1 MLIKRRR
8 GWELPEAAAT
18 PEGRYLQRR
27 ELVRTMGLGAAA
39 LALPGT
45 TFAQGKAADPS
56 AGLYP
61 AQRNDKYGVP
71 TPMTAEKQA
80 TTYNN
85 FYEFGTDKSIWR
97 DAQKLEVRPW
107 TIKVDGMVE
116 KPFEIGID
124 DLLAKVQLEERV
136 YRHRCVETWSMIV
149 PWSGFPVRSLV

>member
-1 MLIKRRR
+1 MLIRRTK
-8 GWELPEAAAT
+8 GWEIPESKAT
-18 PEGRYLQRR
+18 SGEPLSQSTRDGAGDGARCGLARPARQLMAQDKAPIRR
-27 ELVRTMGLGAAA
+27 
-39 LALPGT
+39 PDCIPP
-45 TFAQGKAADPS
+45 K
-56 AGLYP
+56 
-61 AQRNDKYGVP
+61 RNDKYGVP
-71 TPMTAEKQA
+71 TPMTAEKLA

-107 TIKVDGMVE
+107 TIKVGGMVE

-149 PWSGFPVRSLV
+149 PWSGFPVARW